1 MNHLGED
8 YKCLVS
14 MKFQGMWQDSVVKEY
29 LSLAVFTDSLEC
41 MYWGKG
47 EGKGRGRGRDS
58 DIFLNKRQAKVFQ
71 SGTTQVDGNDV
82 QVT

>member
-1 MNHLGED
+1 MHSFSEIPG
-8 YKCLVS
+8 YVTRFCGK
-14 MKFQGMWQDSVVKEY
+14 KKY

-41 MYWGKG
+41 MYCGEG

-58 DIFLNKRQAKVFQ
+58 DTFLNKRQAKVFQ
-71 SGTTQVDGNDV
+71 SGTTQVDGNEV